1 MTDWQ
6 FERIFMGSLAA
17 LIVLTPLLFGSVHP
31 WAYGLISSAGFFLLA
46 FKLLSAR
53 AQGRFSYVRTSL
65 HIFLPLSICF
75 FLIQV
80 TPLPIELAKIISPG
94 LPAIRK
100 AAGLSQGTATL
111 ALYPWAM
118 KGQAVLL
125 ASVLVIFFLVI
136 NTVRT
141 KQQVSLLVSAAALS
155 GVVLVFLA
163 LAQRA
168 AAGRPSFLPFINKNH
183 FAGYMELLAPM
194 MAALCYVNYSGVRAA
209 SGIKDIFLETAT
221 KRNAAM
227 VLLHGLAGVLFFCSI
242 IMTYSRGGLFGMV
255 FSFFVLFALLAGKKR
270 RWLSL
275 AAVAVMLVL
284 SVALINADDGKVLSH
299 IEDLAKDDVSALIRY
314 EVWHDTAGMIRR
326 FPWAG
331 VGLGCFETAFPS
343 YKTIDMD
350 ANFYQPESDYLYIL
364 AEAGF
369 AGLILAMAFLCI
381 FLWKVLSAHAARDDR
396 FAKGIAAGCIAGLS
410 ALLLHGLV
418 DTSLHMP
425 SIMLLAAIF
434 MGIAYAATGT
444 RFRRSGNG
452 ERKWLPEREVVLG
465 RKGRMVMALCAVF
478 SFFVSGMALAGSASD
493 LLYRSALNDK
503 KALAQMRDARPS
515 DYYGI
520 IRKLQVA
527 SLLDPGRAEYSFEEG
542 RAYLWLADYAAI
554 IEKIGVSRPGLET
567 SRTYNE
573 KALGRFREASLDNPY
588 SSFPHLLAGRVLRR
602 LPGDSGAVEKEF
614 EAAGALNPTSP
625 ATKRL
630 ADYRGDSNL
639 PGKYQAEKF

>member
-1 MTDWQ
+1 MIDWQ
-6 FERIFMGSLAA
+6 FERIFMGLLVA

-46 FKLLSAR
+46 FKLLYAR
-53 AQGRFSYVRTSL
+53 AHGRFSYVRTSL
-65 HIFLPLSICF
+65 LIFFPLSICF

-80 TPLPIELAKIISPG
+80 TPLPVELAKILSPG

-111 ALYPWAM
+111 ALYPWAV
-118 KGQAVLL
+118 KGQAVLV

-227 VLLHGLAGVLFFCSI
+227 VLLYGLAGILFCCSI
-242 IMTYSRGGLFGMV
+242 IMTYSRGGLVGMV

-270 RWLSL
+270 KWLSL
-275 AAVAVMLVL
+275 ASVAAMLVL
-284 SVALINADDGKVLSH
+284 SVALINADDGRVLSH
-299 IEDLAKDDVSALIRY
+299 IEGLARDDESALTRY
-314 EVWHDTAGMIRR
+314 EVWRDTAGMIKR
-326 FPWAG
+326 FPWVG

-343 YKTIDMD
+343 FKTIDMD
-350 ANFYQPESDYLYIL
+350 ANFYQPESDYLYTL
-364 AEAGF
+364 AEAGLG
-369 AGLILAMAFLCI
+369 GLILTMAFLCI
-381 FLWKVLSAHAARDDR
+381 FLWRVLSAHMERDDR
-396 FAKGIAAGCIAGLS
+396 FAKGIVAGCIAGLS

-425 SIMLLAAIF
+425 SIMLLSAIF
-434 MGIAYAATGT
+434 MGVAYVASGM
-444 RFRRSGNG
+444 RFRRGGNG

-465 RKGRMVMALCAVF
+465 GKGRMAVALCAVF
-478 SFFVSGMALAGSASD
+478 SFLVSGMALAGSASD

-503 KALAQMRDARPS
+503 KALAQTLDARPS

-527 SLLDPGRAEYSFEEG
+527 SMLDPGRQEYGFEEG
-542 RAYLWLADYAAI
+542 RACLWLADYAAVL
-554 IEKIGVSRPGLET
+554 EKIGVSRPGLET

-573 KALGRFREASLDNPY
+573 KALGSFREASLDNPY
-588 SSFPHLLAGRVLRR
+588 ASFPHLMAGKVLAQKL
-602 LPGDSGAVEKEF
+602 GDKK
-614 EAAGALNPTSP
+614 AGENEYRIAEALNPTSQ
-625 ATKRL
+625 TI
-630 ADYRGDSNL
+630 
-639 PGKYQAEKF
+639 GKQLTEN